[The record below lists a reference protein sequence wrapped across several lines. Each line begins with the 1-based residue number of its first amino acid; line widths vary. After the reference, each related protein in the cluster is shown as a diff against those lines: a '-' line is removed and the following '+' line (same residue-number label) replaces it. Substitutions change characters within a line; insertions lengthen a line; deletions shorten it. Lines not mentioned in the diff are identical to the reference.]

1 MNLHA
6 QWIVGFVD
14 GEGCFHLGLNT
25 NKSMSFGFQIL
36 PEFVVVQHQRDRQVL
51 EALKSYFK
59 CGYIKV
65 NHGDRLCFLV
75 RNLHDL
81 VTVILPFFEK
91 HKLKTKKGIDFEKFR
106 DVVLMMDKK
115 LHLTEDGF
123 HAIKS
128 LILAMRK
135 WQKSEG
141 LRLLPTPTDAEPC
154 SSSVETQALP

>member
-1 MNLHA
+1 
-6 QWIVGFVD
+6 
-14 GEGCFHLGLNT
+14 
-25 NKSMSFGFQIL
+25 MSFGFQIL

-51 EALKSYFK
+51 EALKAYFK

-81 VTVILPFFEK
+81 VTIILPFFEK
-91 HKLKTKKGIDFEKFR
+91 HKLKTKKCIDFEKFR

-123 HAIKS
+123 HAIQS

-135 WQKSEG
+135 
-141 LRLLPTPTDAEPC
+141 
-154 SSSVETQALP
+154 